1 MFADGH
7 SSCSRALFVAGLLVA
22 TSLSIS
28 SVAPQYLQK
37 SASSA
42 DPRFWGSRLVPGPMK
57 NQRIPNAGARATGVA
72 IHGSYVKLP
81 LSFEA
86 NTGQT
91 NSAVKF
97 LSRGRGYTL
106 FLTSDEAVLALKD
119 AESGI
124 KNQEVRRLKLDIRNW
139 EIENRNSKLE
149 TGNWK
154 LEIRNSKLEA
164 CASGVLRMRL
174 LGANPAAKVTGQR
187 ELPGKAN
194 YLTGNDPKKWRTS
207 VPTYAKVHYASVY
220 RGIDLV
226 YYGNPSADGQLEFD
240 FTVAPGANPSPVRL
254 RFGGLSHLRLAANG
268 DLVMTTA
275 NGALAFHKPLVYQMK
290 DGHRHPV
297 AGDFALL
304 GKHTVGFRLGSYDR
318 TQALVIDPAL
328 AYSTL
333 LGGSGGETGTAIA
346 VDTAGNAYVTGST
359 CSTDFP
365 VTPGAFQTTNAAAA
379 NSGCNAFV
387 TKLSPGGTAL
397 VYSTYLGGSSNN
409 MGGDMGR
416 AIAVDSA
423 GNVYV
428 AGQTYSTDFPVTK
441 GAFQTTNRAAAN
453 ETSNAF
459 VTKLNPTGTTL
470 VYSTYLGGS
479 GFQVEYPGDAANAIA
494 VDAAGDAYVA
504 GQSYSPDF
512 PVTQGAFQTTNNCV
526 ANECANAF
534 VTMLNPAGT
543 ALVYSTYLGGS
554 GGNRIGFMGDVGTA
568 IALDAQGHAYLT
580 GQAGSSNFPLTPGA
594 YQNTNRAVANQGTN
608 AFITKLN
615 TDGTGL
621 VYSTYLGGSG
631 GDEGSAIAAD
641 AAGDV
646 CVAGQTGST
655 DFPVTA
661 GAFQTTYHGSN
672 NSPNAFVTKLN
683 PAGTGLVYSTY
694 LGGSGGAINLTA
706 TLVMWGGDVASGL
719 AIDGSG
725 NAYVTGSTASADFPV
740 TQGAYQATNHDQP
753 PCGGGCIGGYNAF
766 ITELNSTGSALAY
779 STYLG
784 GSGINP
790 GDFVGVLE
798 FGEGDQANALALDDS
813 GNVYVA
819 GTAVSY
825 DFPVTAGVFQSM
837 VNSRSGNAFVTKLN
851 MGATSTLIAPTVT
864 VTPASSTITS
874 ARPLTVAVSVSGGSG
889 NPTPTG
895 TVTLA
900 SGTYTSAA
908 TTLSSGIATI
918 NIPAGSLLAEPAGYP
933 GPDGLIAKY
942 VPDTASSA
950 VYDFSSGVA
959 TVTVVGADFSVT
971 PSSTTLTWTQ
981 AQSQA
986 LPVAIAAFVVNGI
999 PVPTGTVRLTAGS
1012 WSSAATAL
1020 SSGSATIT
1028 IPPAKLTTGFN
1039 VLNLSYS
1046 GDSNYL
1052 PVPVSG
1058 SALVTV
1064 GAVTVSVV
1072 PSAST
1077 INSTQA
1083 LTVTITVSAGGGS
1096 PAPTGMVTLVSGSYT
1111 SASTPLASG
1120 SATITIPGGTLPFGV
1135 DILSVTYGNGN
1146 YAGASGTASVTVTG
1160 GNPGFTITGTPVTV
1174 TAGATTGNTSTI
1186 TVTPSGGFT
1195 GIVALTA
1202 AVTSSPSGALDPPTL
1217 SFGSSAPGV
1226 DITGTAAASATLTIA
1241 TTAPGGCLQ
1250 AAHQAPRGILCYT
1263 GGAALTCVLL
1273 FAIPARR
1280 RRWRGAL
1287 AMAALLITLMG
1298 ALLACGGGGRVTCN
1312 AIIPGT
1318 TPGTYII
1325 TVTGTSGATTA
1336 TGTVTLTVQ

>member
-1 MFADGH
+1 
-7 SSCSRALFVAGLLVA
+7 
-22 TSLSIS
+22 
-28 SVAPQYLQK
+28 
-37 SASSA
+37 
-42 DPRFWGSRLVPGPMK
+42 
-57 NQRIPNAGARATGVA
+57 
-72 IHGSYVKLP
+72 
-81 LSFEA
+81 
-86 NTGQT
+86 
-91 NSAVKF
+91 
-97 LSRGRGYTL
+97 L
-106 FLTSDEAVLALKD
+106 FLTSDEAVLALKG

-124 KNQEVRRLKLDIRNW
+124 KNPEVRRSKLG
-139 EIENRNSKLE
+139 NRKPKLE

-154 LEIRNSKLEA
+154 PETRNSKLGA

-174 LGANPAAKVTGQR
+174 LGANPDAKVTGEE
-187 ELPGKAN
+187 ELPGKAS
-194 YLTGNDPKKWRTS
+194 YLIGNDPRKWRTS
-207 VPTYAKVHYASVY
+207 VPTYAMVHYASVY

-240 FTVAPGANPSPVRL
+240 FTVAPGANPSPIRL
-254 RFGGLSHLRLAANG
+254 RFAGLSHLRLAANG

-275 NGALAFHKPLVYQMK
+275 SGALAFHKPLVYQME
-290 DGHRHPV
+290 DGHRHLV

-304 GKHTVGFRLGSYDR
+304 GKHTVGFRLGNYDR
-318 TQALVIDPAL
+318 TKALVIDPAL

-346 VDTAGNAYVTGST
+346 VDTSGNVYVAGGTF
-359 CSTDFP
+359 STDFP
-365 VTPGAFQTTNAAAA
+365 VTQGAYQTTNHAAA
-379 NSGCNAFV
+379 NRGLNAFV
-387 TKLSPGGTAL
+387 TKLNPSGTAL
-397 VYSTYLGGSSNN
+397 VYSTYLGGSGSSS
-409 MGGDMGR
+409 GGDAAS
-416 AIAVDSA
+416 AISVDTA

-428 AGQTYSTDFPVTK
+428 AGQTFSTDFPVTP
-441 GAFQTTNRAAAN
+441 GAFQATNKAAAN
-453 ETSNAF
+453 DTSNAF
-459 VTKLNPTGTTL
+459 ITKLNPSGTAL

-504 GQSYSPDF
+504 GQSYSADF

-554 GGNRIGFMGDVGTA
+554 GGNRVGFMGDVGTA
-568 IALDAQGHAYLT
+568 IAVDTLGDAYLT
-580 GQAGSSNFPLTPGA
+580 GQAGSANFPVTSGAFQPTNHALTNEGS
-594 YQNTNRAVANQGTN
+594 N
-608 AFITKLN
+608 AFVTKLN
-615 TDGTGL
+615 PTGTAL

-631 GDEGSAIAAD
+631 GDTGSAIAVD
-641 AAGDV
+641 SQPSV
-646 CVAGQTGST
+646 YVAGRTAST
-655 DFPVTA
+655 DFPVTP
-661 GAFQTTYHGSN
+661 GAFQTTNHATTYGF
-672 NSPNAFVTKLN
+672 NAFITKLN
-683 PAGTGLVYSTY
+683 SAGTALVYSTY

-706 TLVMWGGDVASGL
+706 TLVMWGGDQASGL

-753 PCGGGCIGGYNAF
+753 PCGGNCIGGYNAF
-766 ITELNSTGSALAY
+766 ITELNSTGNALAY

-784 GSGINP
+784 GSGVNP

-798 FGEGDQANALALDDS
+798 FGEGDQANALALDSS

-825 DFPVTAGVFQSM
+825 DFPVTAGAFQTT
-837 VNSRSGNAFVTKLN
+837 VNSGSGNAFVTKLS

-874 ARPLTVAVSVSGGSG
+874 GQALTVTVSVSGGGS
-889 NPTPTG
+889 NPLPTG

-900 SGTYTSAA
+900 SGTYASAA
-908 TTLSSGIATI
+908 TTLSSGSTTI
-918 NIPAGSLLAEPAGYP
+918 NIPAGSLLAEPAEYP

-942 VPDTASSA
+942 VPDTASSS

-981 AQSQA
+981 SQSQA

-999 PVPTGTVRLTAGS
+999 PVPTGTVRLTTGS

-1052 PVPVSG
+1052 PVPISG

-1083 LTVTITVSAGGGS
+1083 LTVTITVSAGSGS
-1096 PAPTGMVTLVSGSYT
+1096 PMPTGMVTLVSGSYT

-1146 YAGASGTASVTVTG
+1146 YAGASGQATMTVTG
-1160 GNPGFTITGTPVTV
+1160 GNPGFTISGTPVTV
-1174 TAGATTGNTSTI
+1174 TPGATTGNVSTI

-1195 GIVALTA
+1195 GSIALTA
-1202 AVTSSPSGALDPPTL
+1202 AVTSSPSGAEDLPTL
-1217 SFGSSAPGV
+1217 SFGSTSQVLISGSGAGV
-1226 DITGTAAASATLTIA
+1226 ATLTIS

-1250 AAHQAPRGILCYT
+1250 AAHQAPRGILWYT
-1263 GGAALTCVLL
+1263 GGGAALTCVLL

-1280 RRWRGAL
+1280 RRWRAAL
-1287 AMAALLITLMG
+1287 AMAALLVTLVG
-1298 ALLACGGGGRVTCN
+1298 ALPACGGGVRVTCN

-1325 TVTGTSGATTA
+1325 TVTGTSGSTTA